1 MHTDTG
7 CWTLT
12 SASY

>member
-7 CWTLT
+7 CWTVT